1 MWQIIDTY
9 YYMYII
15 HHMPRTYRQRIECLL
30 KTTGFLDRR
39 SVADAGIHTQYL
51 TRLVAEGALERIAPG
66 RYRYP
71 NANVTEHHGLV
82 LASVAAPHGVV
93 CLLSALSFHG
103 IGTQV
108 PAEVW
113 VAIER
118 GRTAPK
124 LLSPALRIVRYTGQA
139 FSEGIEVKRIER
151 QPVHVYSVAKTLADL
166 FKARNRIGVE
176 VAVEALREA
185 WRDRRFKMDELDRA
199 AKACRVERVMRPYVE
214 AVVA

>member
-1 MWQIIDTY
+1 
-9 YYMYII
+9 
-15 HHMPRTYRQRIECLL
+15 MPRTYRQRIEFLL
-30 KTTGFLDRR
+30 KTNGFLDRR

-51 TRLVAEGALERIAPG
+51 TRLVAGGALERITPG

-71 NANVTEHHGLV
+71 NAEVTEHHGLV

-93 CLLSALSFHG
+93 CLLSAVCFHG

-118 GRTAPK
+118 GSTAPK
-124 LLSPALRIVRYTGQA
+124 LLRPSLRVVRYSGVA
-139 FSEGIEVKRIER
+139 FSEGIEVHRIER
-151 QPVHVYSVAKTLADL
+151 QPVRVYSVAKTLADL

-176 VAVEALREA
+176 VAVEAPREA
-185 WRDRRFKMDELDRA
+185 WRDRRFKMAELDRA
-199 AKACRVERVMRPYVE
+199 ANARRVEHVMRPYVE
-214 AVVA
+214 GVVA